1 MAAHG
6 QLRTGAIMV
15 ASLLLA
21 LALYYG
27 YLGSALV
34 QPVAEWTAQWSGRGL
49 GLLGTS
55 TSVDGTVLWS
65 DGLAFEIVA
74 ECTPVGPLALLVGAM
89 LAYPAPWRSRLLG
102 ALIGAISLT
111 TVNLLR
117 IMSLFWVG
125 SSYPEYLEV
134 AHLLVWQTAIVLF
147 AVIVWLL
154 WVQRIAH
161 DKNA

>member
-102 ALIGAISLT
+102 ALIGGHLPYHGQPAEDNEPFLG
-111 TVNLLR
+111 R
-117 IMSLFWVG
+117 IILPRIPG
-125 SSYPEYLEV
+125 GGAPAGV
-134 AHLLVWQTAIVLF
+134 ADGHRPVRGNCVAALGAED
-147 AVIVWLL
+147 
-154 WVQRIAH
+154 RP
-161 DKNA
+161 